1 MTPGTR
7 DAPAAWEPARRT
19 KRVLCPLAPLRVR
32 SRLCSRRPRR
42 DRRTQREDA
51 GKRRGEGD
59 GGRESEGRERFL
71 LHTRLPP
78 PAFPSRTR
86 EPLPLPPFFLLAAA
100 TAAAALEVFFPFLS
114 FFLLLRP
121 WVFPS
126 PRPHLRG
133 PRRRGFLPGPPGR
146 KRPGFCFFFSSL
158 GKHRLSYY
166 YYSYYSY
173 SYYITMTT
181 TMTTTVTS
189 PPRSRLFFLPSPPF
203 APVSRAPAAGR
214 RGKREG
220 EARGAAPLPPASPP
234 PAPSPFPRFPF
245 PPPSPSVPS
254 PPRFP
259 VSSSPPRPLFLP
271 HPPRSPTPRPRGA
284 EADAEEDAEE
294 EREKE
299 GGRRGWGRRPDPRG
313 GPPPVACR
321 LNETFPRATPLP
333 PVVPCFFPATGRARE

>member
-245 PPPSPSVPS
+245 PPPL
-254 PPRFP
+254 PR
-259 VSSSPPRPLFLP
+259 LFLP
-271 HPPRSPTPRPRGA
+271 PPLPRFFFSPPVPSSFPTRPA
-284 EADAEEDAEE
+284 LP
-294 EREKE
+294 
-299 GGRRGWGRRPDPRG
+299 RRGRG
-313 GPPPVACR
+313 GPKRTRKKTRKKRERERGGPAGMGKKARPARGPPSCR
-321 LNETFPRATPLP
+321 LSFE
-333 PVVPCFFPATGRARE
+333 